1 VGEIRKSR
9 MSAGGVVLPIE
20 GVRQCYIIKPRDYI
34 LGIPTHWTLPKGRV
48 EKGEVLT
55 RTAVREV
62 KEETGL
68 DARVLAYIGVFRSP
82 TSVVHYFLMLRTG
95 GVGRP
100 DRKEVERVELVMFD
114 EAVRL
119 FDRQG
124 SRRDARVILKAE
136 KKMKERGLI

>member
-1 VGEIRKSR
+1 VGEIRKSK

-48 EKGEVLT
+48 EKGEIVT
-55 RTAVREV
+55 RAAVREV

-68 DARVLAYIGVFRSP
+68 DAKIIAYIGVFRSP
-82 TSVVHYFLMLRTG
+82 ASDVHYFLMLRTG
-95 GVGRP
+95 GIGKP

-114 EAVRL
+114 EAVGL

-136 KKMKERGLI
+136 KKMKEKGII